1 MTRILSLAL
10 LASAASFAIMP
21 MAAWA
26 QSPSQRECEAAG
38 GTFNKS
44 GGQVECV
51 IVEEEEGKNP
61 KFTETT
67 TTTTTGQGNIRNKQ
81 EQEQDTECGG
91 TGSNKCPP
99 GQF

>member
-10 LASAASFAIMP
+10 LASAASFAILP

-38 GTFNKS
+38 GTFTRS
-44 GGQVECV
+44 GGEVQCV
-51 IVEEEEGKNP
+51 VVDEGKNP
-61 KFTETT
+61 KFTSETT
-67 TTTTTGQGNIRNKQ
+67 TGGQGNINNKESGPTQ
-81 EQEQDTECGG
+81 ECGG